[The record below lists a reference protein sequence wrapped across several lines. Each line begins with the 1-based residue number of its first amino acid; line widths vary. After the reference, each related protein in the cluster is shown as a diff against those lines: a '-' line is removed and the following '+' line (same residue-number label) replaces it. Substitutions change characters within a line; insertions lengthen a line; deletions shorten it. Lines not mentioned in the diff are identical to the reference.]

1 MKKFLPFKTRK
12 QIQKKYEILAQKDFE
27 VYERAERKEKKEQRR
42 SHFDLQL
49 RDDNLWWVSLSISDF
64 CQNN

>member
-49 RDDNLWWVSLSISDF
+49 RDDNLW
-64 CQNN
+64 